1 MAQYLKMT
9 NGAASFLVDV
19 KDTALINEKLNEQF
33 YAQLDKDGDPV
44 VIESD
49 SLIKG
54 ENAAVNELLNMV
66 KNKQSSKK
74 SNTNKR

>member
-19 KDTALINEKLNEQF
+19 KDTSLINEKLNEQF

>member
-19 KDTALINEKLNEQF
+19 KDTSLINEKLNEQF

-74 SNTNKR
+74 IKYK